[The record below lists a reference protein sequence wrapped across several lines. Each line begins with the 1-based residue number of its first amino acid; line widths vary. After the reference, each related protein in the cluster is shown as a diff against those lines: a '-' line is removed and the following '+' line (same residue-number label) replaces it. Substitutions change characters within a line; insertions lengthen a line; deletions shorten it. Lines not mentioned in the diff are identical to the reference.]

1 MSDSVR
7 HAPTGAEAGGPGT
20 PAPGQPAPGLPE
32 EGGASP
38 GLGSLLRSG
47 QWTQASQHARRER
60 LDVDVQDALDL
71 LPAVQAHVRARRYP
85 GARLTL
91 SAYRLALGRAPASA
105 PERAAVE
112 FAVSPSD
119 LEAAL
124 AALDGLQQESD
135 PGVLAAG
142 LAPALAHPL
151 TRAEALNMQ
160 GVLAAMLGD
169 AGASRAHLEEALRA
183 DPGHYRA
190 LTNLGNLDLEAGDA
204 ARAEGH
210 YRQVIALNP
219 EYDGGHH
226 NLGVALRRQGKIGES
241 VASIRRGQRLSVKRS
256 QDDSKAD
263 ARDQLARIPAL
274 RHMRWAL
281 LAALGFGV
289 ALLLRA
295 GGG

>member
-1 MSDSVR
+1 MRDPVR
-7 HAPTGAEAGGPGT
+7 HAPAGEEAGGQGT
-20 PAPGQPAPGLPE
+20 AAPGFPE
-32 EGGASP
+32 PGGASP
-38 GLGSLLRSG
+38 GLGTLLRSG
-47 QWTQASQHARRER
+47 QWSQATEFARRER

-71 LPAVQAHVRARRYP
+71 LPAFQAHVRARRYP
-85 GARLTL
+85 GARMAL
-91 SAYRLALGRAPASA
+91 SAYRTALGRAPATA

-112 FAVSPSD
+112 FAVSPDD
-119 LEAAL
+119 LDAAL
-124 AALDGLQQESD
+124 AALDHLQQETD
-135 PGVLAAG
+135 AGRLASG

-160 GVLAAMLGD
+160 GVQAAMLGD
-169 AGASRAHLEEALRA
+169 TAGSRAHLEAALQA

-204 ARAEGH
+204 AGAEVH

-219 EYDGGHH
+219 DYDGGHH

-241 VASIRRGQRLSVKRS
+241 VAAIRRGQRLSVKRS

-263 ARDQLARIPAL
+263 AQDQLARSPAL
-274 RHMRWAL
+274 RTLRWAL
-281 LAALGFGV
+281 LAALGFGMV
-289 ALLLRA
+289 ALMRA